1 MTLLCREIRN
11 MKPRFFDSQSAFR
24 AWLERYHVK
33 EAELLVGF
41 RKKSAGKKSISYQEA
56 LDEALCVGWI
66 DGVRKSLDASSYT
79 IRFTPRKANS
89 IWSLKNVRHVERLK
103 QMGLMKEAGLQA
115 FAQREEIRTGIYS
128 FENAPRELSDS
139 YLRRFR
145 RDKKAWQFFESQP
158 PFFRRTAVF
167 WVMSAKKVETQ
178 ARRLEQLV
186 EACSKG
192 VRLGV
197 ITGKAKTDS

>member
-41 RKKSAGKKSISYQEA
+41 RKKSSGKKSISYQEA

>member
-1 MTLLCREIRN
+1 
-11 MKPRFFDSQSAFR
+11 
-24 AWLERYHVK
+24 
-33 EAELLVGF
+33 
-41 RKKSAGKKSISYQEA
+41 
-56 LDEALCVGWI
+56 
-66 DGVRKSLDASSYT
+66 
-79 IRFTPRKANS
+79 
-89 IWSLKNVRHVERLK
+89 
-103 QMGLMKEAGLQA
+103 
-115 FAQREEIRTGIYS
+115 
-128 FENAPRELSDS
+128 LSDS

>member
-1 MTLLCREIRN
+1 MTLLCRETRN

-33 EAELLVGF
+33 EGELLVGF
-41 RKKSAGKKSISYQEA
+41 RKKSSGKKSISYQEA

-115 FAQREEIRTGIYS
+115 FAQRKEIRTGVYS
-128 FENAPRELSDS
+128 FENAQRELSDA

-158 PFFRRTAVF
+158 PFFRKTAVF